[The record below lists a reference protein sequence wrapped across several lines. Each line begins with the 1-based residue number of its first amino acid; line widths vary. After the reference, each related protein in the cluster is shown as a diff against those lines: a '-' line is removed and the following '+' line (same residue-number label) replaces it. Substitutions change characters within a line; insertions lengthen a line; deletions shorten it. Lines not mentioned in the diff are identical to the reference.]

1 MRIFKRILLALLFFL
16 LALGAFYYPKLQ
28 RVNKVIHFFDP
39 DIIVENFRT
48 TDQMLDKVHPIT
60 AAKNPSIFPKIQN
73 EVMPDGFK
81 FREKEVSLQTYL
93 DSSYTT
99 GFLVLQD
106 DSIVYETYLRDH
118 TANQTQI
125 IWSVSKSFVSA
136 MMGIAIAE
144 GKIKSI
150 EQKVEEYCP
159 ELKGSGYEGVRIK
172 DVLQMSTGVGFNEDY
187 ADFWSDINR
196 WGRGFAWGSSQD
208 AFAASLTRVKP
219 PGTYNHYVSINTH
232 VLGMILVKA
241 TGKSLAAYAQEKIWE
256 PLGMEHDS
264 YWLVD
269 DYDMEMAL
277 GGLNTTVRNCAK
289 LGSLYLN
296 QGNWQGRQI
305 IPSDWIKAST
315 TPDAPHLQPGDNP
328 NSAHYYGYGYQWW
341 IPESEEGEYLARG
354 VYNQYIYVNPTTR
367 TVIVKHSANPNYN
380 RKGFFASSGVFV
392 ELCRTIARAQTP
404 VPGAIE
410 AVMVEGE

>member
-1 MRIFKRILLALLFFL
+1 MRIFKKFLLALLL
-16 LALGAFYYPKLQ
+16 LILALGAFYYPKLQ
-28 RVNKVIHFFDP
+28 RVHKVIHFFDK

-48 TDQMLDKVHPIT
+48 TDRLASVHPIK
-60 AAKNPSIFPKIQN
+60 AAAQPSVFPKITQA
-73 EVMPDGFK
+73 VMPESFTYNN
-81 FREKEVSLQTYL
+81 RSVSIDTYL

-99 GFLVLQD
+99 GFMVLQD
-106 DSIVYETYLRDH
+106 DSIVYENYFRGH
-118 TANQTQI
+118 AAEQPQI

-136 MMGIAIAE
+136 LFGIAVAE

-208 AFAASLTRVKP
+208 AFAASLMRTKP
-219 PGTYNHYVSINTH
+219 PGTYNQYVSINTH

-241 TGKSLAAYAQEKIWE
+241 TGKSLADYAQEKLWN

-269 DYDMEMAL
+269 DYNMEMAL

-296 QGNWQGRQI
+296 NGNWRGQQI
-305 IPSDWIKAST
+305 VPADWVKAST
-315 TPDAPHLQPGDNP
+315 TPDAPYLLPGENE
-328 NSAHYYGYGYQWW
+328 NSAHAFGYGYQWW
-341 IPESEEGEYLARG
+341 IPESEEGEFLAQG
-354 VYNQYIYVNPTTR
+354 VYNQYIYINPTTR
-367 TVIVKHSANPNYN
+367 TLIVKHSANPGYN
-380 RKGFFASSGVFV
+380 RKGFFASTRVFLN
-392 ELCRTIARAQTP
+392 LCRTIAKAQTP
-404 VPGAIE
+404 VP
-410 AVMVEGE
+410 VEVEVSMAEE